1 MVRLRSAVQVTH
13 FKMTLASMTGF
24 ARATG
29 SAGPWR
35 LAWEL
40 KAVNAKGL
48 DARLRLM
55 PPFDAIEPDARA
67 KIGKKLNRGTVQAA
81 FTAQRE
87 TITPEIRINQDL
99 LSKLLAAVA
108 KIPLPDMITPATLD
122 GLLSVRGV
130 VEIMDAAEDEAAILH
145 ARAAA
150 LDLLDEALDALVTMR
165 QSEGAALAAILSARL
180 EKIAALT
187 HAADMCP
194 ARKPEAIRARLA
206 QSLAI
211 LAGNPN
217 FDQNRL
223 HQEALML
230 AAKADI
236 REELDR
242 LTAHAAAARDLLAA
256 GGAVGR
262 RLDFLAQEL
271 SREANTLCAKSNDAS
286 LTALGLE
293 LRVEIEQ
300 FREQVQNIE

>member
-1 MVRLRSAVQVTH
+1 
-13 FKMTLASMTGF
+13 MTLASMTGF
-24 ARATG
+24 ARAAG

-35 LAWEL
+35 LTWEL

-48 DARLRLM
+48 DARLRLA

-67 KIGKKLNRGTVQAA
+67 KLVQKLTRGTIQAG

-87 TITPEIRINQDL
+87 ITTPEVRVNQDL
-99 LSKLLAAVA
+99 LRKLMTAVA
-108 KIPLPDMITPATLD
+108 AIPLPEMISPATLD

-130 VEIMDAAEDEAAILH
+130 VEISDAAENEAEILA
-145 ARAAA
+145 ARASA
-150 LDLLDEALDALVTMR
+150 LELLDTALESLVTMR
-165 QSEGAALAAILSARL
+165 RSEGAVLATVLSARL
-180 EKIAALT
+180 ETIAVLT
-187 HAADMCP
+187 QAADLSP
-194 ARKPEAIRARLA
+194 ARKPEAIQARLA
-206 QSLAI
+206 QSLAM
-211 LAGNPN
+211 LAGNSN

-223 HQEALML
+223 HHEALML

-242 LTAHAAAARDLLAA
+242 LGAHTTAARDLLAK

>member
-1 MVRLRSAVQVTH
+1 
-13 FKMTLASMTGF
+13 MTLASMTGF
-24 ARATG
+24 ARAAGTT
-29 SAGPWR
+29 GPWR
-35 LAWEL
+35 LVFEL
-40 KAVNAKGL
+40 KSVNAKGL
-48 DARLRLM
+48 DARLRLS

-67 KIGKKLNRGTVQAA
+67 KIAQKLHRGTINVA

-87 TITPEIRINQDL
+87 TATPEVRVNQDL
-99 LSKLLAAVA
+99 LRKLMTAIAA
-108 KIPLPDMITPATLD
+108 IPLPEIISPATLD

-130 VEIMDAAEDEAAILH
+130 VEISDAADNEAEILR

-150 LDLLDEALDALVTMR
+150 LDLLDTALESLVTMR
-165 QSEGAALAAILSARL
+165 QSEGAVLASVLSARL

-187 HAADMCP
+187 QAADASP
-194 ARKPEAIRARLA
+194 ARKPEAIHARLA
-206 QSLAI
+206 QSLAM
-211 LAGNPN
+211 LAGNSN

-242 LTAHAAAARDLLAA
+242 LAAHTTAARDLLAN

>member
-1 MVRLRSAVQVTH
+1 
-13 FKMTLASMTGF
+13 MTLASMTGF
-24 ARATG
+24 ARAAG
-29 SAGPWR
+29 SSGPWC
-35 LAWEL
+35 LTWEL
-40 KAVNAKGL
+40 KSVNAKGL
-48 DARLRLM
+48 DARLRLS
-55 PPFDAIEPDARA
+55 PPFDAIEPDARTR
-67 KIGKKLNRGTVQAA
+67 ITQKLARGTIQAG

-87 TITPEIRINQDL
+87 ATAPEVRVNQDL
-99 LSKLLAAVA
+99 LGKLMAAVA
-108 KIPLPDMITPATLD
+108 EVPLPEMITPATLD

-130 VEIMDAAEDEAAILH
+130 VEVFDTAEDEAEIAT
-145 ARAAA
+145 ARTGALALLDTA
-150 LDLLDEALDALVTMR
+150 LDSLVSMR
-165 QSEGAALAAILSARL
+165 QGEGAVLATILAARL

-187 HAADMCP
+187 QAADQSP

-206 QSLAI
+206 QLLAT
-211 LAGNPN
+211 LAGNSN

-242 LTAHAAAARDLLAA
+242 LTAHTDAARDLLAA
-256 GGAVGR
+256 GGTVGR
-262 RLDFLAQEL
+262 KLDFLAQEL